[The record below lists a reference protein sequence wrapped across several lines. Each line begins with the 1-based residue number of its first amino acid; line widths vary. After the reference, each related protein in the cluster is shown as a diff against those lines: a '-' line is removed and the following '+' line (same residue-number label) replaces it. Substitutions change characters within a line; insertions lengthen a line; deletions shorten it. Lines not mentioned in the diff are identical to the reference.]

1 MAQLQTYY
9 LNTDA
14 HEVHLGSCTTIP
26 VTTRAAFALGSTIDP
41 QYQHLGRHWNCSSAV
56 HEAMRHVPKTELSK
70 VNGCV
75 HCCRDCH
82 TS

>member
-26 VTTRAAFALGSTIDP
+26 VTTREAFALGRPSG
-41 QYQHLGRHWNCSSAV
+41 QYQDLGRHWNCSSAV
-56 HEAMRHVPKTELSK
+56 YEASRRVPKTELSK

-82 TS
+82 TA